1 MNLISYR
8 ITKPRLLRIAYTAM
22 AAVVLAVVPLFL
34 LIPIL
39 AIFMP
44 DKLNGVLHRVTQ
56 TAASLFSKART
67 SP

>member
-8 ITKPRLLRIAYTAM
+8 ITNPRSSRIAYTAM
-22 AAVVLAVVPLFL
+22 AAVALAVVPLFL

-44 DKLNGVLHRVTQ
+44 EKLNGVLHRVTQ
-56 TAASLFSKART
+56 TAASLFRKART
-67 SP
+67 TP